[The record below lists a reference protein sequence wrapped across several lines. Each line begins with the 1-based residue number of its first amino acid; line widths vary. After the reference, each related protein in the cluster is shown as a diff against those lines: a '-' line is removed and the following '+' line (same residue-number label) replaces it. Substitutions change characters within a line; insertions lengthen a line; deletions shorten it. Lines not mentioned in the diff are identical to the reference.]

1 MQSLLK
7 RAVGSRQRLEMIY
20 INKNNQITQRI
31 IKVIGV
37 TESTIKAYCF
47 TRRQF
52 RTFNTANILSI
63 APVRQRRGA

>member
-1 MQSLLK
+1 MTGLLM
-7 RAVGSRQRLEMIY
+7 RAAGSRQRLELIY
-20 INKNNQITQRI
+20 INKNNQISQRI

-47 TRRQF
+47 SNKQF
-52 RTFNTANILSI
+52 RTFNLANILSI